1 MTDASM
7 ARPGMDD
14 NGDVGLVAVF
24 DVGDV
29 TAEPWLSS
37 PGASVDSPSL
47 ARRRRKSR
55 RGFGAICGR
64 RRGDDGD
71 VTDGDWEVGAWEVVI
86 DAWLI
91 DVCAVKLD
99 DTAATFAND
108 DDATDGIWEVVVG
121 LEAVTVADTI
131 TTSAWL

>member
-7 ARPGMDD
+7 ARPGVDD

-29 TAEPWLSS
+29 TAALWLSS
-37 PGASVDSPSL
+37 PTGSVDSPSL

-71 VTDGDWEVGAWEVVI
+71 VTDGAWEVGAWEVVI
-86 DAWLI
+86 GAWLTG
-91 DVCAVKLD
+91 VCAVKLD
-99 DTAATFAND
+99 ETAATFAVD
-108 DDATDGIWEVVVG
+108 VDATDGAWEVVVG
-121 LEAVTVADTI
+121 LDAVTVGDII
-131 TTSAWL
+131 TTSTWL